1 MMIGLGGYW
10 RRRRSLLFEISPAD
24 GYIDPAAFRDPFFI
38 WLRHNR
44 REWFA
49 LLFFIRSLYQAD
61 EQSWSL
67 P

>member
-49 LLFFIRSLYQAD
+49 LLFFYPQPVPSG
-61 EQSWSL
+61 
-67 P
+67 

>member
-10 RRRRSLLFEISPAD
+10 RGRQSLEISPAD

-38 WLRHNR
+38 WLRQNR
-44 REWFA
+44 REWFV
-49 LLFFIRSLYQAD
+49 LLFFIRSLHGAD
-61 EQSWSL
+61 EQSRFL